1 MGKLMTFVAA
11 VAVLAAA
18 GAAWAAPK
26 AFSKYTLDIPE
37 GWAAHEDGNVVAIY
51 GPYNT
56 AAISIVL
63 DTADGMTALS
73 IAEAMSGQLR
83 GSRPRPTPD
92 GYVFTFQNHN
102 GVDSISRISVAGGA
116 FVMVTVTGDH
126 PQAAGILN
134 SIVYR

>member
-1 MGKLMTFVAA
+1 MGRLMTLLAA
-11 VAVLAAA
+11 VTILAAA
-18 GAAWAAPK
+18 GGAWAAPR

-37 GWAAHEDGNVVAIY
+37 GWTAHEDGNVVAIY
-51 GPYNT
+51 GPYNV
-56 AAISIVL
+56 AAISIVM

-92 GYVFTFQNHN
+92 GYVFTFKNQN
-102 GVDSISRISVAGGA
+102 GVDSLSRISVAGDA

-134 SIVYR
+134 SIVFR